1 MMEMQVKINSPDA
14 LVYDMILKKIA
25 EIKDAF
31 SSKGV
36 LFEII
41 QNSSV
46 DPWDNLNFD
55 EVAVDS
61 GIEDFAENHDHYL
74 YGVPKRI

>member
-1 MMEMQVKINSPDA
+1 MEMQVRINSPDA
-14 LVYDMILKKIA
+14 FMYEMILKKIA
-25 EIKDAF
+25 EIKDTF
-31 SSKGV
+31 SPKGV
-36 LFEII
+36 LFDII

-55 EVAVDS
+55 EIAVDS

-74 YGVPKRI
+74 YGVPKHI